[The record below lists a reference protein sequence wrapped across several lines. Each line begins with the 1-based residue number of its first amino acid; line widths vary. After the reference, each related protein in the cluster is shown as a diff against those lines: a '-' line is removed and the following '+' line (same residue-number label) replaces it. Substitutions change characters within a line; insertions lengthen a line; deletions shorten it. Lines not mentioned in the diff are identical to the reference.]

1 MDDTGGT
8 DPDSQLDRAEMLAD
22 ELIACGH
29 DDIRG
34 MDILDALASIGMKLV
49 PDDEGLAGEEY
60 FGLHNAAARSAK
72 AGLN

>member
-1 MDDTGGT
+1 
-8 DPDSQLDRAEMLAD
+8 MLAD
-22 ELIACGH
+22 ELVACGH

-49 PDDEGLAGEEY
+49 LDEEGLAGEEY
-60 FGLHNAAARSAK
+60 FGMQSAAARSAK